1 MTENAILALI
11 TLAVAL
17 GIAWWINRSSP
28 LGKRLVYGVSL
39 VMWAVVVGVMVW

>member
-28 LGKRLVYGVSL
+28 LAPRTIYGVS
-39 VMWAVVVGVMVW
+39 VSVWAVVVGVMVA